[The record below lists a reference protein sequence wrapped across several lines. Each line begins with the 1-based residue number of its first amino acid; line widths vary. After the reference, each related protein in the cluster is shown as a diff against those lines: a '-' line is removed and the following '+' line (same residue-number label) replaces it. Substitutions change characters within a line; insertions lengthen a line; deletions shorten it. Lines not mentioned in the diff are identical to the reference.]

1 MHVTCTVM
9 DEDEGTSTCAANFI
23 NSYWEDLVN
32 VSVSESLLSQQPLSS
47 LTSTQPPAQMCQ
59 LGYIPFPPYTIS
71 CKTSRLSFLMF
82 VAGFK
87 PFSPSPSPQFL
98 QVHHTCTCTHTCTRT
113 LFNMHTNS
121 PCLLYMYLSF
131 PNLKQWAD
139 SSSQWEYHI
148 QSVGRLTAQYRAFI
162 FYNKGIKA
170 FHNLHNAVQSLQNYI
185 FYNKRYTELFTTV
198 AHTKQR
204 TQLASKFTATNG
216 YLMCQTPSY
225 FARSTSCW
233 ITPRGVYYM
242 QP

>member
-59 LGYIPFPPYTIS
+59 LGYIPVPPYTIS

-98 QVHHTCTCTHTCTRT
+98 QVHYTCMYMHTHTHSSTCTQTLPVYYTCTLAFQILNNEQT
-113 LFNMHTNS
+113 HPHSESIT
-121 PCLLYMYLSF
+121 
-131 PNLKQWAD
+131 
-139 SSSQWEYHI
+139 SSQLVDS
-148 QSVGRLTAQYRAFI
+148 Q
-162 FYNKGIKA
+162 
-170 FHNLHNAVQSLQNYI
+170 
-185 FYNKRYTELFTTV
+185 
-198 AHTKQR
+198 
-204 TQLASKFTATNG
+204 
-216 YLMCQTPSY
+216 
-225 FARSTSCW
+225 RSTEPSFS
-233 ITPRGVYYM
+233 TTKV
-242 QP
+242 